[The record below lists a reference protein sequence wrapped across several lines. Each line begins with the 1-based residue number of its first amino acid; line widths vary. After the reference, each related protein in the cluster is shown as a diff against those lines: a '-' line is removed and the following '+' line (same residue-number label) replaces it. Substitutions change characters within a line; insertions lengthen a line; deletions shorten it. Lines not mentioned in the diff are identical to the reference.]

1 MVYRTIIDVILHLF
15 IICNDLWC
23 QLPFFSQTFRHNGS
37 AVFGTMPP
45 MCRSCPDVN
54 KLQGMETTILG
65 QHRPFMSIK
74 SFVQHSGW
82 QEMVSLCSLIR
93 LIGVCADRDQ
103 PEFLCS
109 RSDSRHLEVHVATA
123 GGWLT
128 LYRPRE
134 VRNSIY
140 RYRKIHIDYR
150 SKFLYRFISPISII
164 YGNTSIEYSAWQMC
178 VRDRKHS
185 TSTWG
190 ISTSGAWLPGEESA
204 PEWITVPGIAHLNPM
219 EPERMLHT
227 GLRKNPGGLS
237 AHVHTLELQHQRYH
251 EEPHKPMDRGDC
263 QGSQHSSW
271 SSVRPCD
278 SAWGPSVFSF
288 MGVQLSGGSTWHPVS
303 GILEVIWGLPEFV
316 PVRHGLYCWG
326 HVDTGSSGG
335 CTTRSGSRA
344 SSPTSIAYTICVYAA
359 TATTFLMKITW
370 LLAGIFMYGAE

>member
-1 MVYRTIIDVILHLF
+1 MVHRTIIDVILHLF

-54 KLQGMETTILG
+54 KLRGMETTILG

-103 PEFLCS
+103 PGFLCS

-128 LYRPRE
+128 RYRPRE

-164 YGNTSIEYSAWQMC
+164 YGNT
-178 VRDRKHS
+178 
-185 TSTWG
+185 
-190 ISTSGAWLPGEESA
+190 
-204 PEWITVPGIAHLNPM
+204 
-219 EPERMLHT
+219 T
-227 GLRKNPGGLS
+227 GLNELTCYLARQTNWVLLFQSCALRPFNNRPELACDVGPIVACYGLFTWYLS
-237 AHVHTLELQHQRYH
+237 AMQITDINTWNYFVHFT
-251 EEPHKPMDRGDC
+251 
-263 QGSQHSSW
+263 
-271 SSVRPCD
+271 
-278 SAWGPSVFSF
+278 
-288 MGVQLSGGSTWHPVS
+288 
-303 GILEVIWGLPEFV
+303 
-316 PVRHGLYCWG
+316 
-326 HVDTGSSGG
+326 
-335 CTTRSGSRA
+335 
-344 SSPTSIAYTICVYAA
+344 
-359 TATTFLMKITW
+359 
-370 LLAGIFMYGAE
+370 

>member
-37 AVFGTMPP
+37 AVFGTMPG

-54 KLQGMETTILG
+54 KLRGMDTSILG

-109 RSDSRHLEVHVATA
+109 RSDSRYLEVHVATS

-128 LYRPRE
+128 RYRPRN

-150 SKFLYRFISPISII
+150 SKILYRFISTISII
-164 YGNTSIEYSAWQMC
+164 YGNTNDDVIKWKHFPRYWPF
-178 VRDRKHS
+178 VR
-185 TSTWG
+185 G
-190 ISTSGAWLPGEESA
+190 IHRSPVNSLHKGQWSGALMFSLICTWINA
-204 PEWITVPGIAHLNPM
+204 WVNNPEA
-219 EPERMLHT
+219 
-227 GLRKNPGGLS
+227 
-237 AHVHTLELQHQRYH
+237 
-251 EEPHKPMDRGDC
+251 GD
-263 QGSQHSSW
+263 
-271 SSVRPCD
+271 
-278 SAWGPSVFSF
+278 
-288 MGVQLSGGSTWHPVS
+288 
-303 GILEVIWGLPEFV
+303 
-316 PVRHGLYCWG
+316 
-326 HVDTGSSGG
+326 
-335 CTTRSGSRA
+335 
-344 SSPTSIAYTICVYAA
+344 
-359 TATTFLMKITW
+359 
-370 LLAGIFMYGAE
+370 

>member
-15 IICNDLWC
+15 IICNDLRC

-54 KLQGMETTILG
+54 KLRGMDTTILG
-65 QHRPFMSIK
+65 KHRPFISIK

-109 RSDSRHLEVHVATA
+109 RSDSRNLEVHVATA

-128 LYRPRE
+128 RYRPRE

-164 YGNTSIEYSAWQMC
+164 YGNTSN
-178 VRDRKHS
+178 HNNF
-185 TSTWG
+185 
-190 ISTSGAWLPGEESA
+190 
-204 PEWITVPGIAHLNPM
+204 HLC
-219 EPERMLHT
+219 
-227 GLRKNPGGLS
+227 K
-237 AHVHTLELQHQRYH
+237 
-251 EEPHKPMDRGDC
+251 
-263 QGSQHSSW
+263 
-271 SSVRPCD
+271 
-278 SAWGPSVFSF
+278 
-288 MGVQLSGGSTWHPVS
+288 
-303 GILEVIWGLPEFV
+303 
-316 PVRHGLYCWG
+316 
-326 HVDTGSSGG
+326 
-335 CTTRSGSRA
+335 
-344 SSPTSIAYTICVYAA
+344 
-359 TATTFLMKITW
+359 TW
-370 LLAGIFMYGAE
+370 LHLQRCNNASMSFNPFWDKLLNKKKKEEMKSLHFIRLFPICPKQVVDIHLQWHHFFHIKIQEPAKSTGI